1 MVAGGVHR
9 WLKCR
14 VAAPAV
20 SVIPAMKMTRYSLH
34 LGLEQDDS
42 GMLSAQLHAEKVATM
57 KSSGIVMMGLLLP
70 FGQAWG
76 TGAAAKTGW
85 QVTPFFGYSSAI
97 DFEASDEVQPVPA
110 STTLD
115 KFQGERSGSW
125 GLFISKEV
133 DDPGMIELLYSHQST
148 TISPDQPDSLTVDTL
163 HFAGA
168 LTLSDNL
175 MAPYIGAGI
184 GVTRFAAYDS
194 EVVPSMSLALGVQP
208 RLKRASG
215 LAGRGAWLRFAGQ

>member
-1 MVAGGVHR
+1 M
-9 WLKCR
+9 
-14 VAAPAV
+14 
-20 SVIPAMKMTRYSLH
+20 MKR
-34 LGLEQDDS
+34 
-42 GMLSAQLHAEKVATM
+42 AR
-57 KSSGIVMMGLLLP
+57 IVMMGLLLP
-70 FGQAWG
+70 LGQAWSSE
-76 TGAAAKTGW
+76 AATTSGW

-97 DFEASDEVQPVPA
+97 DFEKSDEVQPVPLSA
-110 STTLD
+110 SFDSL
-115 KFQGERSGSW
+115 QGQSSGSW

-148 TISPDQPDSLTVDTL
+148 TLSPDQPDRLTVDTL

-194 EVVPSMSLALGVQP
+194 EVAPSMSLALGGATAP
-208 RLKRASG
+208 RRASG
-215 LAGRGAWLRFAGQ
+215 PAGRGARLWLAG